1 MSFWAISQIIVDI
14 IFVAAIFVLFY
25 RMFRPPKDDPRLSKG
40 LQLLQSKIAVL
51 EDLSDRTEVQVKQ
64 LTALMEKKIVDIQT
78 KIEHADQMISQ
89 ISGSMQKSMEVAKI
103 FQDKI
108 PHEEIIERQNTIK
121 FVKAAKLANQGR
133 SVDEIA
139 SLVDIPRGELEF
151 IVKVNR
157 ENLSFDET
165 KLPDWIKAEVGGE
178 LFSNSL
184 EIDFAEFKGPIPM
197 GSRSEQIFEVPRADQ
212 NSLARLGEQF
222 RAAIEQTRPTVA
234 AQPSRNSADLT
245 PSAPKQAPLAA
256 SRPVLPHESRRPEVS
271 QPVPPNS
278 SSKPVLRPREAG
290 IRPVEFQKI
299 EIPSL

>member
-64 LTALMEKKIVDIQT
+64 LTALMEKKIVDIQA

-139 SLVDIPRGELEF
+139 SQVDIPRGELEF

-157 ENLSFDET
+157 ENLSFDEN
-165 KLPDWIKAEVGGE
+165 KLPEWIKVEVGGD
-178 LFSNSL
+178 LFANSL
-184 EIDFAEFKGPIPM
+184 ELDFAEFKGPIPV

-212 NSLARLGEQF
+212 TSLAKLGEQF
-222 RAAIEQTRPTVA
+222 RAAIEQSRPA
-234 AQPSRNSADLT
+234 SPSQPPRNSGVMTGNAT
-245 PSAPKQAPLAA
+245 KSAPIAT
-256 SRPVLPHESRRPEVS
+256 SRSESTRAVTPQQGVS
-271 QPVPPNS
+271 NPPP
-278 SSKPVLRPREAG
+278 KPVLRPREAG

-299 EIPSL
+299 EIPNL